1 MPQMP
6 RQTAMGRMPTAR
18 ASGSKGTARMFN
30 DMDFAGTSPDFYNQ
44 AAMGAMMGY
53 GANVGAGQM
62 NPSVGGYGITAG
74 EMDPSSSGNSRSTD
88 PRVLAAEQRLRAAS
102 RAQSG
107 YVGMSAALQNGGQI
121 AYTGGS
127 RNFDERTGQYN
138 RPPGRPMRG
147 PDQMGMP
154 QAYPDRI
161 EDPMRNRGRGR
172 DRERGQLTRL
182 SPGVYRNAQGTLVNS
197 RGGRLPNQPRRD
209 NMQDLQREVDRGFAG
224 MQPPNGKGPEGTYGL
239 DRGFGGGYNL
249 PYDFGQGQNPMYQ
262 MPMNQFGLQPQPQN
276 YMPYMQPQMPQNPI
290 YRSPGGLPGGQ
301 GQTNIQPGYGFY
313 GR

>member
-30 DMDFAGTSPDFYNQ
+30 DVGFAGGSPDFYNQ

-62 NPSVGGYGITAG
+62 NPGMGQMGGSSPSDFQFGGDGMAAGIG
-74 EMDPSSSGNSRSTD
+74 MGVSNMLGGSP
-88 PRVLAAEQRLRAAS
+88 AARREQ
-102 RAQSG
+102 
-107 YVGMSAALQNGGQI
+107 M
-121 AYTGGS
+121 AYAGGS

-172 DRERGQLTRL
+172 DREPGQLTRL
-182 SPGVYRNAQGTLVNS
+182 SPGVYRNAQGALVNS

-209 NMQDLQREVDRGFAG
+209 SMQDLQREVDRGFAG

-301 GQTNIQPGYGFY
+301 GQTNIQPGYSFY
-313 GR
+313 R